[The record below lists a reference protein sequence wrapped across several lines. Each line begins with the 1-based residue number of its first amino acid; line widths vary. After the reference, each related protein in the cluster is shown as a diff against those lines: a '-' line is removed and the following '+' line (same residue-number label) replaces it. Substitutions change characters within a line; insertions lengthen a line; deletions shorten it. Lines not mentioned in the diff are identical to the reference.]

1 MSASK
6 DLSGKNKIVYFYE
19 EAHVFIVGPLW
30 KRVESLFEWSTDP
43 ETISYDLEPFSI
55 MKIIIAG
62 AGEVGFHLAKLLSY
76 EAQDIILID
85 TNKESLSYADTHLDI
100 RVLRGDAT
108 SVSILQEAQ
117 VEDSD
122 LVIGVTS
129 SETTNLTLCVLAK
142 QLGCK
147 RTIARISNT
156 EFLDNR
162 ELIKFSELGID
173 ELISPEE
180 LAATE
185 IQLLLNQSAFNDTQE
200 FEGGALIMVGVSLP
214 KTAPFVGKMVMD
226 AAKIFPEIHFMPIAV
241 QRAGTQF
248 TLIPRGDTV
257 FKEEDQVYFVTSKA
271 GVEELYKLLGKK
283 REEIK
288 NVMILGGSKV
298 GFKTARDLCSKR
310 FNVKLIEKSKEKAID
325 IADGLPNALVINGDG
340 RNVELLDEESLEAMD
355 AFIAVT
361 GNSETNIMS
370 CLVAK
375 SRHIKKT
382 IALVENMDYFQLSH
396 SIGIDTLI
404 NKKLLAANNIFRYIR
419 KGEVVALTR
428 LNNLNAELLEF
439 IVKPTSQV
447 NGKIIRELDFPRT
460 AIIGGVVRH
469 GEGIIALGHFKIME
483 GDRVVVCCRPEA
495 IPKIEKL
502 FL

>member
-1 MSASK
+1 
-6 DLSGKNKIVYFYE
+6 
-19 EAHVFIVGPLW
+19 
-30 KRVESLFEWSTDP
+30 
-43 ETISYDLEPFSI
+43 

-76 EAQDIILID
+76 ESQDITLID
-85 TNKESLSYADTHLDI
+85 TRKESLAYADTHLDI

-108 SVSILQEAQ
+108 SVSVLRDADVQN
-117 VEDSD
+117 SR

-129 SETTNLTLCVLAK
+129 SETTNITLCMLAK

-156 EFLDNR
+156 EFIENQ
-162 ELIKFSELGID
+162 EEINFPNLGID

-185 IQLLLNQSAFNDTQE
+185 IQLLLNKSAFNDTYE
-200 FEGGALIMVGVSLP
+200 FEDGKLIMVGVSLP
-214 KTAPFVGKMVMD
+214 ASAPFVGKMVKE
-226 AAKIFPEIHFMPIAV
+226 AAKIFPELNFMPIAL
-241 QRAGTQF
+241 QRTGTQY
-248 TLIPRGDTV
+248 TVVPRGDTV
-257 FKEEDQVYFVTSKA
+257 FKQGDQVYFITTKE
-271 GVEELYKLLGKK
+271 GVEQLYKLTGKK
-283 REEIK
+283 KESIR

-298 GFKTARDLCSKR
+298 GFKAARDLCASK
-310 FNVKLIEKSKEKAID
+310 FNVKLIEKDKEKAFD
-325 IADGLPNALVINGDG
+325 LADDLPNALVINGDG
-340 RNVELLDEESLEAMD
+340 RNVELLEEESLESMD

-375 SRHIKKT
+375 SKHIKKT

-404 NKKLLAANNIFRYIR
+404 NKKLLAANNIFRHIR
-419 KGEVVALTR
+419 KGEVVALMR
-428 LNNLNAELLEF
+428 LNNLNAEILEF
-439 IVKPTSQV
+439 IVKPNSRVTGSV
-447 NGKIIRELDFPRT
+447 IRELKFPRAAT
-460 AIIGGVVRH
+460 IGGVIRDE
-469 GEGIIALGHFKIME
+469 EGIIALGGFEIKA
-483 GDRVVVCCRPEA
+483 GDRVVVCCLPEA
-495 IPKIEKL
+495 IPKIERL

>member
-1 MSASK
+1 
-6 DLSGKNKIVYFYE
+6 
-19 EAHVFIVGPLW
+19 
-30 KRVESLFEWSTDP
+30 
-43 ETISYDLEPFSI
+43 

-76 EAQDIILID
+76 ESQDITLID
-85 TNKESLSYADTHLDI
+85 SDKESLSYADNHLDI
-100 RVLRGDAT
+100 RVLKGDAT
-108 SVSILQEAQ
+108 SIGILEEARVAQ
-117 VEDSD
+117 SD

-129 SETTNLTLCVLAK
+129 SETTNLTLCILAK

-156 EFLDNR
+156 EFIENKERLR
-162 ELIKFSELGID
+162 FSDLGID
-173 ELISPEE
+173 ELISPER

-185 IQLLLNQSAFNDTQE
+185 IQLLINQSAFNDTYE
-200 FEGGALIMVGVSLP
+200 FEEGKLIMVGICLP
-214 KTAPFVGKMVMD
+214 SGAPFVGKTVKD
-226 AAKIFPEIHFMPIAV
+226 AAETFSEVHFMPIAIK
-241 QRAGTQF
+241 RSGTQF
-248 TLIPRGDTV
+248 TIIPRGDSV
-257 FKEEDQVYFVTSKA
+257 FQAEDQVYFITSKE
-271 GVEELYKLLGKK
+271 GVEELYKMTGTVKK
-283 REEIK
+283 DIK

-298 GFKTARDLCSKR
+298 GQKTAIDLCSRK
-310 FNVKLIEKSKEKAID
+310 FNVKLIEKDKQKATEL
-325 IADGLPNALVINGDG
+325 AEQLPNALVINGDG
-340 RNVELLDEESLEAMD
+340 RNVELLEEESLSAMD

-375 SRHIKKT
+375 SKDIKKT

-419 KGEVVALTR
+419 KGEVVAMTR
-428 LNNLNAELLEF
+428 LNNLNAEILEF
-439 IVKPTSQV
+439 IVKPNSAV
-447 NGKIIRELDFPRT
+447 SGKLIREIDFPRLAT
-460 AIIGGVVRH
+460 IGGVIRDS
-469 GEGIIALGHFKIME
+469 EGVIALGSFKITE
-483 GDRVVVCCRPEA
+483 GDRVVVCCLPSA